1 MKDGKLQYKD
11 LKLRT
16 LREKCGLDF
25 AHYTFL
31 KNMCSCCYGPSD
43 FPAKYWHNNN
53 IKDTSEEDISY
64 ILFKNAD
71 NGSGRVARTDC
82 LSDKKRIYIQ
92 WRLSDEQLDAVC
104 AELEAQVGTEF
115 DVIKPK
121 SDMFCIELRRKDLN
135 EN

>member
-11 LKLRT
+11 LNLRKLR
-16 LREKCGLDF
+16 EECGIDF
-25 AHYTFL
+25 AHYTYI
-31 KNMCSCCYGPSD
+31 NDMCSCCYGPSD
-43 FPAKYWHNNN
+43 FPAKYWHEGKV
-53 IKDTSEEDISY
+53 KDRHEDMSY
-64 ILFKNAD
+64 ILFKNAN
-71 NGSGRVARTDC
+71 NGSGQVMKNHV
-82 LSDKKRIYIQ
+82 LSNKKTIYIS